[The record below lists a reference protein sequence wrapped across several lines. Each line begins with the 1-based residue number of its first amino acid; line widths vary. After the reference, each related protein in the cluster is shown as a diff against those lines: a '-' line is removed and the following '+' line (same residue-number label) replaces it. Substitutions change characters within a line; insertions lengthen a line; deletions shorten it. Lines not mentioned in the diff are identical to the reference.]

1 MNTTSSLKQL
11 ILAIVGIRM
20 MKANKSSIKVFWYEG
35 QREGIF
41 SLMKEVQQ
49 EKILMIKG
57 ANVLPQNGI
66 PTLSKASEPRSSA
79 CSSRRVE
86 VS

>member
-20 MKANKSSIKVFWYEG
+20 MKANKSSIKVFWFDGQKEG
-35 QREGIF
+35 RF

-49 EKILMIKG
+49 EKDMI
-57 ANVLPQNGI
+57 
-66 PTLSKASEPRSSA
+66 
-79 CSSRRVE
+79 
-86 VS
+86 